1 VEEQVSGQASQ
12 PDQNLDW
19 MRVPA
24 TYVDYYQGSYIA
36 GAGIVRLAFGEFAGE
51 GQPAIMR
58 SAIAMPI
65 SDVKILVRTLTE
77 WVEAYDRMLAEQK
90 R

>member
-1 VEEQVSGQASQ
+1 VSGQTS
-12 PDQNLDW
+12 DQGQNIDW
-19 MRVPA
+19 LRIPA

-51 GQPAIMR
+51 NQPALMR
-58 SAIAMPI
+58 TAIAMPI
-65 SDVKILVRTLTE
+65 SDVKILVRTLSE
-77 WVEAYDRMLAEQK
+77 WVDAYDRMVAEQK